1 MRPDEMTGPMARG
14 RLAAETDVL
23 IIGGG
28 ILGLS
33 LAYHLAR
40 LGARDVTV
48 IEQRYLT
55 YGASG
60 RNGGGVRMQWSTA
73 TNIELMQES
82 IDLCK
87 RFVTDLGVNVWL
99 RQGGYLF
106 LAQTEGERE
115 KMERNVALQN
125 RCGVPTR
132 MLTPREAQSIV
143 PELEVSSVV
152 AACFNQRDGVVFP
165 WPFLWGYA
173 KEAAARGVAIHTF
186 TRVEDI
192 TPAGREGYEVRTG
205 RGTIRAR
212 RVVLAA
218 GAWSP
223 PIARLVGVDLPAH
236 PERHEILASEPLK
249 PFLGPMVSLLSSGLY
264 FSQSMRGEIITGITL
279 KHETPTGAD
288 ADTVH
293 MGSSLRFLTEI
304 AKELTRFV
312 PRLASV
318 KVMRQWAGCYDI
330 TPDGNPLVG
339 EAPGLPGFYLCSG
352 FMGHGFMMAP
362 VVGKYYAAYLAK
374 GERHEFFDRWHLE
387 RFRDGKV
394 EAEDMIIG

>member
-1 MRPDEMTGPMARG
+1 MTHDLGFAPGAP
-14 RLAAETDVL
+14 LPSETDIL

-33 LAYHLAR
+33 LAYNLAT
-40 LGARDVTV
+40 LGERNVTV
-48 IEQRYLT
+48 VEQRYLT

-87 RFVTDLGVNVWL
+87 HFVSDLGVNVWL

-106 LAQTEGERE
+106 LAQNQSEQE
-115 KMERNVALQN
+115 KMARNVELQN
-125 RCGVPTR
+125 RSGVPTR
-132 MLTPREAQSIV
+132 MLTPAEAHKMV
-143 PELEVSSVV
+143 PQLDVSSVV
-152 AACFNQRDGVVFP
+152 AACFNARDGVVFP

-186 TRVEDI
+186 TSVEAIDQI
-192 TPAGREGYEVRTG
+192 AQGYQVRTN
-205 RGTIRAR
+205 RGTIKAT

-223 PIARLVGVDLPAH
+223 PIARMVGLDLPSH

-249 PFLGPMVSLLSSGLY
+249 PFLGPMVSVLSSGLY

-279 KHETPTGAD
+279 KHAATGD
-288 ADTVH
+288 ADQVH
-293 MGSSLRFLTEI
+293 MGSTLTFLTEI
-304 AKELTRFV
+304 ARELTRFM

-330 TPDGNPLVG
+330 TPDGNPLIG
-339 EAPGLPGFYLCSG
+339 EAPGLPGFFLCSG

-362 VVGKYYAAYLAK
+362 VIGKYYAAFLARN
-374 GERHEFFDRWHLE
+374 ERHEFFDRWRFE
-387 RFRDGKV
+387 RFQEGNV